1 MADNLAPS
9 VNVTLTAEDQ
19 GVAAAIRA
27 LGQELGNLK
36 KKSDDVDKSTKKLGL
51 SFKTLAQESLS
62 ALKLRIAN
70 IPGLGNFGSALAL
83 RAYEPIGK
91 ELEQGA
97 EALETKFG
105 AAALAIGGTAAAV
118 VALGVAA
125 AAVDDHMMHLARSIT
140 NTSFATGLSVRQ
152 VQEYTEVA
160 KEMDVDT
167 GTLQMALARLN
178 TQLGEYVVLG
188 SKSGSSSQML
198 TRVLSEFGV
207 QMKTAEGNAR
217 PLNDVLADF
226 YDALQKIPDQATR
239 TEAELTA
246 FGTRGRVLA
255 QIFEE
260 ARANGVSFRDMLK
273 SVDASG
279 NVMADSQVANLIR
292 SEQEWEHLKGIVRG
306 FFTELGADVAEATL
320 SWRGFERAIATT
332 VLALGTTIP
341 GKDADAL
348 VNKLLPLP
356 GGAVPGATG
365 GAGSASFLALQQI
378 AQTNEQLAERVAVLK
393 TGGENQEK
401 LKEAE
406 ASYAAAVKS
415 HNDALVKAYGTEI
428 ASLKEI
434 IALEAGKR
442 KGAAEGGALDAA
454 NKAALALALKQQ
466 QDLLEIA
473 KAGMAERE
481 EVEKGEY
488 ERGLISI
495 AQYYGD
501 RKQAVQDGTAQE
513 IAALQKEREQLV
525 QSADLAGNR
534 ALEARTG
541 AAKTPADKQR
551 LAAEADKFNAQQ
563 LEALARIDELDTRIT
578 VAQMN
583 SRKELSA
590 LDNEQYRAE
599 LEHKQKI
606 LDMEEKIGLASER
619 QFSDRATGTGEGV
632 ERLQDERDA
641 IQIRLN
647 DHLISQKQS
656 EKEIKSLL
664 EGQLPALRQKAQL
677 ELESAQATGDEDKI
691 SQAQQAIM
699 QIQQIGDAM
708 NRTATIVKNVKATM
722 TQDFQQL
729 FMSLASGTKTAGQA
743 FAEFGL
749 TVVHQLEAIVAQML
763 STMLVTEIFN
773 ALGIGGNEAQVAKKV
788 ATNDQ
793 MIVSDAGAA
802 GAAAFASAMAALPF
816 PANLAAAPAAMAA
829 AIAEVMSNLALG
841 SAAKGAVLPSDM
853 LIQAHAEEMILPKHI
868 SRGLTDM
875 IGSAELGTTPEHVR
889 PEDFGVSR
897 LELPESIS
905 YGDRS
910 STINNEIHL
919 HHTGPDALEVLR
931 GQLVPELKKSFRNGQ
946 LDFIA
951 P

>member
-1 MADNLAPS
+1 MADTIAPE
-9 VNVTLTAEDQ
+9 VKVVLTAEDQ
-19 GVAAAIRA
+19 GVSAAIRQ
-27 LGQELGNLK
+27 LGQQLGNLK
-36 KKSDDVDKSTKKLGL
+36 TKQDEAARSAQKLGL
-51 SFKTLAQESLS
+51 SFRDLARQSLD
-62 ALKLRIAN
+62 AVRLRIAN
-70 IPGLGNFGSALAL
+70 IPGLGEFGSILQV
-83 RAYEPIGK
+83 RAFDPLGK
-91 ELEQGA
+91 QLEEGA
-97 EALETKFG
+97 GALEASLG
-105 AAALAIGGTAAAV
+105 AAGAAV
-118 VALGVAA
+118 AGVTGGLIALGVAA

-152 VQEYTEVA
+152 VQEWTEVS
-160 KEMDVDT
+160 KEMDVDADAVFT
-167 GTLQMALARLN
+167 ALSRLN
-178 TQLGEYVVLG
+178 VQLGESVVLG
-188 SKSGSSSQML
+188 EKGSSGSDMFVKTL
-198 TRVLSEFGV
+198 KELGV
-207 QMKTAEGNAR
+207 QTQITAGQSR
-217 PLNDVLADF
+217 PLNEVLADF
-226 YDALQKIPDQATR
+226 YDKLQKIPDDATR
-239 TEAELTA
+239 VQTELTA
-246 FGTRGRVLA
+246 FGQRSRALV

-260 ARANGVSFRDMLK
+260 IRRSGL
-273 SVDASG
+273 SVNDVLHSIDATG
-279 NVMADSQVANLIR
+279 NVMENSQIANVIR

-365 GAGSASFLALQQI
+365 GTGSASFLALQQI

-393 TGGENQEK
+393 AGGENQEK

-406 ASYAAAVKS
+406 ASYAAAVKT

-434 IALEAGKR
+434 IALEAGKK

-473 KAGMAERE
+473 KAGAAERE

-488 ERGLISI
+488 ERGLISV

-551 LAAEADKFNAQQ
+551 LAAEADKFNAEQ

-590 LDNEQYRAE
+590 LENEQYRAE

-606 LDMEEKIGLASER
+606 LDMEEKIGLASEKE
-619 QFSDRATGTGEGV
+619 FDARAAETQQSMQETQNRRE
-632 ERLQDERDA
+632 A

-647 DHLISQKQS
+647 DGAISEREAQRETKQLLQ
-656 EKEIKSLL
+656 EEIPL
-664 EGQLPALRQKAQL
+664 LRQKADL
-677 ELESAQATGDEDKI
+677 ELEAAMASGDAERI
-691 SQAQQAIM
+691 AQAQQAIE
-699 QIQQIGDAM
+699 QIQKMDDELKKPEQTL
-708 NRTATIVKNVKATM
+708 R
-722 TQDFQQL
+722 Q
-729 FMSLASGTKTAGQA
+729 ASGAMAQHFADIAKSATSTRQAFQDMELEVIHSLEAVVEQMLVNAITGEAIDAQTRLSSAKTAA
-743 FAEFGL
+743 AN
-749 TVVHQLEAIVAQML
+749 TY
-763 STMLVTEIFN
+763 
-773 ALGIGGNEAQVAKKV
+773 KW
-788 ATNDQ
+788 
-793 MIVSDAGAA
+793 VSDIPFVGWIIAPAA
-802 GAAAFASAMAALPF
+802 AAAAFATVLAFKEGGAVSGPGGVDRVPAMLTAGEFVVNAEAAKNFGFDNLHAINAGEM
-816 PANLAAAPAAMAA
+816 PAFADRPSFATPSDFSSSRFEMPEAFEPAAAR
-829 AIAEVMSNLALG
+829 VSN
-841 SAAKGAVLPSDM
+841 V
-853 LIQAHAEEMILPKHI
+853 
-868 SRGLTDM
+868 
-875 IGSAELGTTPEHVR
+875 
-889 PEDFGVSR
+889 
-897 LELPESIS
+897 
-905 YGDRS
+905 
-910 STINNEIHL
+910 NNEIHL

>member
-1 MADNLAPS
+1 MADNLAPE
-9 VNVTLTAEDQ
+9 VKVILTAEDQ
-19 GVAAAIRA
+19 GVSAAIRQ

-36 KKSDDVDKSTKKLGL
+36 NKQDEAAKSAQKLGA
-51 SFKTLAQESLS
+51 SFKTIAQESLN
-62 ALKLRIAN
+62 AVKLRIAN

-97 EALETKFG
+97 EGLEAKFG
-105 AAALAIGGTAAAV
+105 AAAIAVGGVTAGII
-118 VALGVAA
+118 ALGVAA
-125 AAVDDHMMHLARSIT
+125 AAVDDHMMHLARSIE
-140 NTSFATGLSVRQ
+140 NTSFATGLTVRQ
-152 VQEYTEVA
+152 VQEYNEVA
-160 KEMDVDT
+160 KEMDVDA

-188 SKSGSSSQML
+188 SKSGGSSQMM

-260 ARANGVSFRDMLK
+260 ARANGISFRDMLK
-273 SVDASG
+273 SVDATG
-279 NVMADSQVANLIR
+279 NVLADSQVANLIR

-306 FFTELGADVAEATL
+306 FFTELGGSVAEATL
-320 SWRGFERAIATT
+320 SWRGLERAIATT
-332 VLALGTTIP
+332 ALALGTAIP
-341 GKDADAL
+341 GKTADAL
-348 VNKLLPLP
+348 VNKFLPLP
-356 GGAVPGATG
+356 GAEGAGAVAGTG
-365 GAGSASFLALQQI
+365 GSFLVLQQI
-378 AQTNEQLAERVAVLK
+378 AQVNEQLAERVSVLRA
-393 TGGENQEK
+393 GGENQEK

-406 ASYAAAVKS
+406 AQYAVAVKT
-415 HNDALVKAYGTEI
+415 HNDALMKAYGTEI
-428 ASLKEI
+428 TQLKEI
-434 IALEAGKR
+434 IALEAGKK
-442 KGAAEGGALDAA
+442 KGAAEGVLDAA
-454 NKAALALALKQQ
+454 NKAALALALNQQ

-473 KAGMAERE
+473 KAGTAERE

-501 RKQAVQDGTAQE
+501 RKQAVRDGTAQE

-525 QSADLAGNR
+525 ASADLAGNR
-534 ALEARTG
+534 AFEARTG

-551 LAAEADKFNAQQ
+551 LAAEADKFSAQQ
-563 LEALARIDELDTRIT
+563 LEALTRIDELDAKIT
-578 VAQMN
+578 VAQI
-583 SRKELSA
+583 SSKKELA
-590 LDNEQYRAE
+590 TLENEQYRAE

-606 LDMEEKIGLASER
+606 LEMEEKIGLASER
-619 QFSDRATGTGEGV
+619 QFEARKADTGDSIE
-632 ERLQDERDA
+632 EIQNRRDA
-641 IQIRLN
+641 IQIKLN
-647 DHLISQKQS
+647 EGLIKQKES
-656 EKEIKSLL
+656 EREIKSLL
-664 EGQLPALRQKAQL
+664 DSELPALRQKAQL
-677 ELESAQATGDEDKI
+677 ELESAQATGDQEKI
-691 SQAQQAIM
+691 SEAQQAIL

-708 NRTATIVKNVKATM
+708 NRTATIVKNVKTTM

-763 STMLVTEIFN
+763 STMLVTELFN
-773 ALGIGGNEAQVAKKV
+773 ALGIGGNETEVAKKI

-802 GAAAFASAMAALPF
+802 GADAFASAMAALPF
-816 PANLAAAPAAMAA
+816 PANMAAAPAAMAA

-841 SAAKGAVLPSDM
+841 SAAKGAILPSDM
-853 LIQAHAEEMILPKHI
+853 LIQAHAEEMILPPHI

-875 IGSAELGTTPEHVR
+875 LGSAEFGTTPAHVT
-889 PEDFGVSR
+889 PEDFAFSR
-897 LELPESIS
+897 LELPETVS
-905 YGDRS
+905 YGDRAN
-910 STINNEIHL
+910 TINNEIHL
-919 HHTGPDALEVLR
+919 HHSGPDALEVL
-931 GQLVPELKKSFRNGQ
+931 QSKLVPELKKSFRNGE